1 MGKRSMLQDEQG
13 RTGMRMRIA
22 AALVA
27 LAVAQP
33 AAAQGVLDNIDNE
46 DIGRV
51 LGGIGGAVLGAQ
63 FGSGTGQLIATAAGA
78 VGGLFLGGEIGKR
91 LGGQDQK
98 GIAATTER
106 ALETGET
113 QTWKN
118 PDTGVSTTA
127 HVRETTYRPAPVA
140 AGSGREGVV
149 WRVPPMDLIERDYEA
164 TTTTNVRG
172 GPGTDYA
179 VMDQLRRGERVRV
192 VGKMTEADWYMISE
206 GGIGRGFVHADL
218 LRPASGGTTA
228 ARPSSSDA
236 GGVSARKCSLITQE
250 VRMPDGALETR
261 QARACRNEQG
271 NWELV

>member
-1 MGKRSMLQDEQG
+1 
-13 RTGMRMRIA
+13 MRKQIA

-78 VGGLFLGGEIGKR
+78 VGGLFLGGEIAKR
-91 LGGQDQK
+91 LGGRDQK
-98 GIAATTER
+98 GIADTTTR

-113 QTWKN
+113 QTWQN

-127 HVRETTYRPAPVA
+127 RVQETTYRPAPVES
-140 AGSGREGVV
+140 GTGREGVV
-149 WRVPPMDLIERDYEA
+149 WRVPPMDLIDRTYEA

-179 VMDQLRRGERVRV
+179 VMDQLQPNERVRV
-192 VGKMTEADWYMISE
+192 VGKVADADWYMIAE
-206 GGIGRGFVHADL
+206 NGIGRGFVHTDL
-218 LRPASGGTTA
+218 LRPSADSAAT
-228 ARPSSSDA
+228 ARPMSAQA
-236 GGVSARKCSLITQE
+236 GAAADTRQCSLITQE
-250 VRMPDGALETR
+250 VRLPDGALETR